1 MNKLAKVLPVA
12 VALLAVSGTAFA
24 QDGGDPNLWKG
35 YVGLGAGIA
44 MAFGVLGAGIGM
56 GLAICRRVVELHD
69 GSLLLLARGTERA
82 LTLVRLDPATGRS
95 VTVAESRDELNAG
108 ELGYPA
114 LEFAVDLRQERI
126 VVSTFRSLLDDAGER
141 YAEGRLLAGALPPL

>member
-44 MAFGVLGAGIGM
+44 MAFGVLGAGIGQGIAAAKAFEGIARNPQAAGKIQTPM
-56 GLAICRRVVELHD
+56 LIGLAFIE
-69 GSLLLLARGTERA
+69 SLAIYA
-82 LTLVRLDPATGRS
+82 LVIAYFLQGK
-95 VTVAESRDELNAG
+95 
-108 ELGYPA
+108 
-114 LEFAVDLRQERI
+114 I
-126 VVSTFRSLLDDAGER
+126 
-141 YAEGRLLAGALPPL
+141 